1 MASEAAQQFFRA
13 RQGERFSIPMTL
25 SKVDGEKQSLT
36 DKTIVIRITDIN
48 KNEVLFT
55 YNSVDNPAEIV
66 KDPDC
71 AAKFTFNS
79 TAEMSQNIGEYI
91 IEFDIYNA
99 TESFKR
105 KFWFEFDILE
115 TIEGLPDGPAI
126 NQPQGVWA
134 YAVISIVDDIPALL
148 ALTNVR
154 KGGAAYVLDIDGNGN
169 SHIMVASKDDP
180 LVIGDWIDLTQ
191 DGIDEGIA
199 LGDTLYFSKVV
210 ADKTSRDALLG
221 FKAGKFVLVLDDDG
235 LGNAKLYFALK
246 DQDQITSEAD
256 WIDVGLFS
264 GTIPDGISVVADKA
278 ARDALTGFNAGK
290 TVLVNDRGDGI
301 PALYIAKLDAASI
314 TGDNDWI
321 DIALEAIN
329 SIPRTFFVKNEAERD
344 ALPNMKRGSF
354 VVSYDPLD
362 EMAWTLYV
370 ALQDLPTQDSH
381 WHDVIYGALDKAYL
395 DMSSQVV
402 NTIAERDALINLR
415 AGKMVMV
422 ADVGDGTWGLFM
434 SLAAGNG
441 DSISW
446 FDILDVN
453 HRYYT
458 NSQVDAMLLAY
469 PKLIRTFVDIA
480 TRNVDTSGIRA
491 GELVFVSSLVGGG
504 FGLYLAKQNNPTLNS
519 HYHDLTDLNHL
530 YYTKTQV
537 DSTLAGY
544 ATLIGTYSQNQAD
557 EKFEQR
563 IQAVNDI
570 AARDALSGYKK
581 GQLVLV
587 ENDPN
592 GGFAVYLSNADTP
605 TNNWTDV
612 TDLNHLYYTQA
623 QVDSTLAGYATLA
636 GTYSTTDADNK
647 FATIASTYTQ
657 AQVDSI
663 LTAYA
668 TIASTYTQAQVD
680 SILTAYATIA
690 STYTQA
696 QVDSLLTGYSAAGH
710 DHDIA
715 YQKLMPT
722 FADITAR
729 NAGGGGLKAGQLVFV
744 TDAGTGGF
752 GIFLATS
759 DTPGVN
765 DWTDITEL
773 DHLYYTQAQVDSIL
787 TAYAT
792 LAGTYSTTDADNKFA
807 TIAST
812 YTQAEIQDQYHGLI
826 PTFNNLTDRNN
837 GGAGFKA
844 GQVVFVIDAG
854 PANKNGIA
862 VYMSK
867 QIAPTLDSHWQSFTN
882 LGHLYSDLDHDHDAS
897 YYGKAETYTQAQVDS
912 LLAPKGR
919 GNMVLFSHGSM
930 QNLNPATNALSWTNT
945 SDINNGSSDKTFS
958 LNIGGGGDALLAN
971 VPTGKRPVF
980 KFSGTCHIT
989 GQHAEYLNIE
999 FKFSGINFEKK
1010 LYPFRNKV
1018 YDLADPSG
1026 YYIRF
1031 EPDESPIVLWNDD
1044 EGDLPNA
1051 LTLTI
1056 SLTIPATPQA
1066 SALSL
1071 NTLNFQPF
1079 IYNAGYID

>member
-1 MASEAAQQFFRA
+1 
-13 RQGERFSIPMTL
+13 
-25 SKVDGEKQSLT
+25 
-36 DKTIVIRITDIN
+36 
-48 KNEVLFT
+48 
-55 YNSVDNPAEIV
+55 
-66 KDPDC
+66 
-71 AAKFTFNS
+71 
-79 TAEMSQNIGEYI
+79 
-91 IEFDIYNA
+91 
-99 TESFKR
+99 
-105 KFWFEFDILE
+105 
-115 TIEGLPDGPAI
+115 
-126 NQPQGVWA
+126 
-134 YAVISIVDDIPALL
+134 
-148 ALTNVR
+148 
-154 KGGAAYVLDIDGNGN
+154 
-169 SHIMVASKDDP
+169 
-180 LVIGDWIDLTQ
+180 
-191 DGIDEGIA
+191 
-199 LGDTLYFSKVV
+199 
-210 ADKTSRDALLG
+210 
-221 FKAGKFVLVLDDDG
+221 
-235 LGNAKLYFALK
+235 
-246 DQDQITSEAD
+246 
-256 WIDVGLFS
+256 
-264 GTIPDGISVVADKA
+264 
-278 ARDALTGFNAGK
+278 
-290 TVLVNDRGDGI
+290 
-301 PALYIAKLDAASI
+301 
-314 TGDNDWI
+314 
-321 DIALEAIN
+321 
-329 SIPRTFFVKNEAERD
+329 
-344 ALPNMKRGSF
+344 
-354 VVSYDPLD
+354 
-362 EMAWTLYV
+362 
-370 ALQDLPTQDSH
+370 
-381 WHDVIYGALDKAYL
+381 
-395 DMSSQVV
+395 
-402 NTIAERDALINLR
+402 
-415 AGKMVMV
+415 
-422 ADVGDGTWGLFM
+422 
-434 SLAAGNG
+434 
-441 DSISW
+441 
-446 FDILDVN
+446 
-453 HRYYT
+453 
-458 NSQVDAMLLAY
+458 
-469 PKLIRTFVDIA
+469 
-480 TRNVDTSGIRA
+480 
-491 GELVFVSSLVGGG
+491 
-504 FGLYLAKQNNPTLNS
+504 
-519 HYHDLTDLNHL
+519 
-530 YYTKTQV
+530 
-537 DSTLAGY
+537 
-544 ATLIGTYSQNQAD
+544 
-557 EKFEQR
+557 
-563 IQAVNDI
+563 
-570 AARDALSGYKK
+570 
-581 GQLVLV
+581 
-587 ENDPN
+587 
-592 GGFAVYLSNADTP
+592 
-605 TNNWTDV
+605 
-612 TDLNHLYYTQA
+612 
-623 QVDSTLAGYATLA
+623 
-636 GTYSTTDADNK
+636 
-647 FATIASTYTQ
+647 
-657 AQVDSI
+657 
-663 LTAYA
+663 
-668 TIASTYTQAQVD
+668 
-680 SILTAYATIA
+680 
-690 STYTQA
+690 
-696 QVDSLLTGYSAAGH
+696 
-710 DHDIA
+710 
-715 YQKLMPT
+715 MPT